1 MEQLTAA
8 KLIAALD
15 ALTSLDA
22 RELMHPRSDSDSR
35 REANARLTLRAQLIK
50 ALRLEAPI
58 DHPLV
63 SASVATSYD
72 RGMVQMDEHEWDAF
86 CDKFDRE
93 NPLG

>member
-8 KLIAALD
+8 KLIATLN

-22 RELMHPRSDSDSR
+22 RELMHPGSDCDSR
-35 REANARLTLRAQLIK
+35 REAIVRLGLRTQLIK

-63 SASVATSYD
+63 SASIAMCYD
-72 RGMVQMDEHEWDAF
+72 RGMVSMDEHEWDAY
-86 CDKFDRE
+86 CDAFDKA
-93 NPLG
+93 NSLG